1 MNILEIIEEG
11 ILSIAPPN
19 VEVEIKHESD
29 INFIIYVDSKKIARC
44 ILSDIYLLDLKTKD
58 EQDRSRDLDSL
69 LYQLKNLTFKKCSSI
84 QVIDLTPNGYPP
96 VEYI

>member
-1 MNILEIIEEG
+1 MNILEIIKEG

-29 INFIIYVDSKKIARC
+29 INIIIYIDSEKVARC
-44 ILSDIYLLDLKTKD
+44 ILSDIYLFDLKTKD
-58 EQDRSRDLDSL
+58 EQDRSRDLDGL